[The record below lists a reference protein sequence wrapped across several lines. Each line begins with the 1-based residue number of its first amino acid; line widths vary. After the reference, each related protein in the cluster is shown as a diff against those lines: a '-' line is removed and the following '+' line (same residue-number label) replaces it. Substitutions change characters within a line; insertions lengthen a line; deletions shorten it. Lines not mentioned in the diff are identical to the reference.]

1 MNKVKLI
8 RDELVSYKGTLGYI
22 GSLIIDDKKWYTME
36 NYAKR
41 IKDGDYLLTF
51 RNYGGMYQE
60 YNNSNGIYQ
69 RVAEVQN
76 GGGMIEAIV
85 PNRTAILFHIG
96 NFPQDSEGCIL
107 LGEGRESNYIKNSV
121 DAYIQFYNTVSYM
134 MKMKDTILSIEE
146 L

>member
-1 MNKVKLI
+1 MNKIKLI
-8 RDELVSYKGTLGYI
+8 RDELVSYKGSLGYI
-22 GSLIIDDKKWYTME
+22 GSLIIDNKRWYTME

-51 RNYGGMYQE
+51 RTYGGMYQE
-60 YNNSNGIYQ
+60 YTNSNGIYQ
-69 RVAEVQN
+69 RVAEVQ
-76 GGGMIEAIV
+76 GTGGMIEVIV

-96 NFPQDSEGCIL
+96 NFPQDSVGCIL
-107 LGEGRESNYIKNSV
+107 LGEGREENYIKNSI